1 MIWRLPERW
10 QGRNQHSEMIKHG
23 RKDSQMLAKEK
34 DQPRYKQT
42 LTGIMHMGISGINTY
57 SLHAKRVLLLSVFSL
72 FSL

>member
-1 MIWRLPERW
+1 
-10 QGRNQHSEMIKHG
+10 
-23 RKDSQMLAKEK
+23 
-34 DQPRYKQT
+34 